1 MSKSSTNKITPHI
14 PFYKQQG
21 CTEISKTKSDF
32 VDRSGNKAI
41 LTTIVYSDKKGNVH
55 EAVIQVQ
62 WSHS

>member
-1 MSKSSTNKITPHI
+1 MSKNTPHKITPHI

-21 CTEISKTKSDF
+21 CTEISRSESDF
-32 VDRSGNKAI
+32 VDRNGNKAI

-62 WSHS
+62 WIS